1 MALTRIEENLARAV
15 FTKHMSQEFALGV
28 YERDFGNMNNPSKY
42 TGSGYNLAIGQGVKL
57 PIDYSNSTASVYN
70 VRQTYSYDTKTLT
83 CQSKVPGLDIDN
95 FLLAIDEYIEL
106 SRQRAFEILADDKGI
121 RNE

>member
-28 YERDFGNMNNPSKY
+28 YERDLGNLPVPSNY
-42 TGSGYNLAIGQGVKL
+42 AGGAHFLTVGQGVKL

-70 VRQTYSYDTKTLT
+70 VQQTYSYNMKTLI